1 MVPAKTQIK
10 NVIVTKYI
18 MCDILYIM
26 CDTMIINVGGRTD
39 IVNYY
44 TPWLLNRL
52 EEGYAYSRNP
62 FAKEN
67 VYKLSLKPEDV
78 DCILF
83 CSKNYQPILKHI
95 GEIDEKYN
103 ILCNYTITAYG
114 KDIEPK
120 VPTIDQS
127 IMTLERLSDIV
138 GSNKILWR
146 YDPILLTEKYTVE
159 KHLETFEYMV
169 EKIAPLVYR
178 CIFSFVDMYRKVEE
192 NMPEII
198 PLTEKDKVILLKGIG
213 EISERYNLYT
223 QSCAT
228 NESYEKYGIH
238 AAGCT
243 TQEILQQAHNVV
255 YKSVKGTGI
264 RENCH
269 CIPSRDIG
277 DYNSCLSECKYCY
290 ANRKPDI
297 PKKVIKLHDEKSPLL
312 LGHLK
317 ENNNLIDTGVIRYIE
332 PKQTT
337 LFDF

>member
-1 MVPAKTQIK
+1 MLMSPD
-10 NVIVTKYI
+10 IVS
-18 MCDILYIM
+18 DN
-26 CDTMIINVGGRTD
+26 MIINVGGRTD

-52 EEGYAYSRNP
+52 EDGYAYSRNP
-62 FAKEN
+62 FAREN
-67 VYKLSLKPEDV
+67 VYKLSLNPEDV
-78 DCILF
+78 DCLLF

-95 GEIDEKYN
+95 GDIDEKYN

-114 KDIEPK
+114 KDIELK
-120 VPTIDQS
+120 VPSINQS
-127 IMTLERLSDIV
+127 IKTLKQLSDIV
-138 GSNKILWR
+138 GGNKILWR

-159 KHLETFEYMV
+159 KHLETFEYMA
-169 EKIAPLVYR
+169 EKISPLVYR
-178 CIFSFVDMYRKVEE
+178 CIFSFVDMYKKVEE

-198 PLTEKDKVILLKGIG
+198 PLAEEDKVKLLKGIG

-243 TQEILQQAHNVV
+243 TREILEQAHGVV
-255 YKSVKGTGI
+255 YKNVKGTGI

-277 DYNSCLSECKYCY
+277 AYNSCLSECKYCY
-290 ANRKPDI
+290 ANRKPEI
-297 PKKVIKLHDEKSPLL
+297 PKNVIKLHYEKSPLL

-317 ENNNLIDTGVIRYIE
+317 EEDNLIETKVIRYIE

>member
-1 MVPAKTQIK
+1 
-10 NVIVTKYI
+10 
-18 MCDILYIM
+18 
-26 CDTMIINVGGRTD
+26 MIINVGGRTD

-62 FAKEN
+62 FAREN

-78 DCILF
+78 DCLLF

-95 GEIDEKYN
+95 GGIDEKYN
-103 ILCNYTITAYG
+103 ILCNYTITAYD

-120 VPTIDQS
+120 VPSINQS
-127 IMTLERLSDIV
+127 IKTLKRLSDIV
-138 GSNKILWR
+138 SVNKILWR
-146 YDPILLTEKYTVE
+146 YDPILLSEKYTVE
-159 KHLETFEYMV
+159 KHLETFEYMA
-169 EKIAPLVYR
+169 EKISPFVYR
-178 CIFSFVDMYRKVEE
+178 CIFSFVDMYKKVEE

-198 PLTEKDKVILLKGIG
+198 PFTDEDKVKLLKGIG
-213 EISERYNLYT
+213 EISKKYNLYT
-223 QSCAT
+223 QTCAT
-228 NESYEKYGIH
+228 NESYERYGIH

-243 TQEILQQAHNVV
+243 TREILEQAHNVV
-255 YKSVKGTGI
+255 YKNVKGTGI

-277 DYNSCLSECKYCY
+277 AYNSCLSECKYCY

-297 PKKVIKLHDEKSPLL
+297 PKKVIKMHNEKSPLL
-312 LGHLK
+312 LGQLK
-317 ENNNLIDTGVIRYIE
+317 ENDRLIGTKIISYIE

>member
-1 MVPAKTQIK
+1 MLMSPD
-10 NVIVTKYI
+10 IVS
-18 MCDILYIM
+18 DN
-26 CDTMIINVGGRTD
+26 MIINVGERTD

-52 EEGYAYSRNP
+52 SEEYAYSRNP
-62 FAKEN
+62 FAREN
-67 VYKLSLKPEDV
+67 VYKLSLRPEDV
-78 DCILF
+78 DCLLF

-95 GEIDEKYN
+95 AGIDEKYN

-120 VPTIDQS
+120 VPSINQS
-127 IMTLERLSDIV
+127 IKTLKRLSDIV

-159 KHLETFEYMV
+159 KHLETFEYMA
-169 EKIAPLVYR
+169 EMISPLVFR
-178 CIFSFVDMYRKVEE
+178 CIFSFVDMYKKVEE

-198 PLTEKDKVILLKGIG
+198 PLTLDDKERLLKGIG
-213 EISERYNLYT
+213 EISKKYNLYT

-228 NESYEKYGIH
+228 NESYEQYNIH

-243 TQEILQQAHNVV
+243 TREILEQAHNVV
-255 YKSVKGTGI
+255 YKNVKGTGI

-277 DYNSCLSECKYCY
+277 TYNSCLSECKYCY
-290 ANRKPDI
+290 ANRKPEI
-297 PKKVIKLHDEKSPLL
+297 PKNVIKLHDEKSPLL
-312 LGHLK
+312 LGQLK
-317 ENNNLIDTGVIRYIE
+317 ENDRLIGTKIISYIE

>member
-1 MVPAKTQIK
+1 MLMSPD
-10 NVIVTKYI
+10 IVS
-18 MCDILYIM
+18 DN
-26 CDTMIINVGGRTD
+26 MIINVGGRTD

-62 FAKEN
+62 FSREN

-78 DCILF
+78 DCLLF
-83 CSKNYQPILKHI
+83 CSKNYQPILEHI
-95 GEIDEKYN
+95 DGIDEKYN

-120 VPTIDQS
+120 VPTINQS
-127 IMTLERLSDIV
+127 IKTLKQLSDIV

-146 YDPILLTEKYTVE
+146 YDPILLTEKYTIE
-159 KHLETFEYMV
+159 KHLETFEDIV
-169 EKIAPLVYR
+169 EKISPLVYR
-178 CIFSFVDMYRKVEE
+178 CIFSFVDMYKKVEE

-198 PLTEKDKVILLKGIG
+198 PLTEEDKVKLLKGIG

-238 AAGCT
+238 PAGCT
-243 TQEILQQAHNVV
+243 TREILEQAHNVV
-255 YKSVKGTGI
+255 YKNVKGTGI

-277 DYNSCLSECKYCY
+277 AYNSCLSECKYCY

-317 ENNNLIDTGVIRYIE
+317 ENDKLTDTEVIKYIE

>member
-1 MVPAKTQIK
+1 MLMSPD
-10 NVIVTKYI
+10 IVS
-18 MCDILYIM
+18 DN
-26 CDTMIINVGGRTD
+26 MIINVGGRTD

-62 FAKEN
+62 FAREN

-78 DCILF
+78 DCLLF

-95 GEIDEKYN
+95 GDIDEKYN

-120 VPTIDQS
+120 VPSINQS
-127 IMTLERLSDIV
+127 IKTLKQLSDIV

-146 YDPILLTEKYTVE
+146 YDPILLTKEYTVE
-159 KHLETFEYMV
+159 KHLETFEYMA
-169 EKIAPLVYR
+169 EKISPLVYR
-178 CIFSFVDMYRKVEE
+178 CIFSFVDMYKKVEE

-198 PLTEKDKVILLKGIG
+198 PLVDEDKETLLKGIG
-213 EISERYNLYT
+213 NISKKYNLYT

-228 NESYEKYGIH
+228 TESYEKYNIH

-243 TQEILQQAHNVV
+243 TREILEQAHNVV
-255 YKSVKGTGI
+255 YKNVKGTGI
-264 RENCH
+264 RKNCH

-277 DYNSCLSECKYCY
+277 AYNSCLSECKYCY

-317 ENNNLIDTGVIRYIE
+317 EADNLIETKAIGYIE
-332 PKQTT
+332 PRQKT

>member
-1 MVPAKTQIK
+1 MLMSPD
-10 NVIVTKYI
+10 IVS
-18 MCDILYIM
+18 DN
-26 CDTMIINVGGRTD
+26 MIINVGGRTD

-52 EEGYAYSRNP
+52 REGYAYSRNP
-62 FAKEN
+62 FAREN

-78 DCILF
+78 DCLLF

-95 GEIDEKYN
+95 GDIDEKYN

-120 VPTIDQS
+120 VPTINQS
-127 IMTLERLSDIV
+127 IKTLKRLSDIV

-146 YDPILLTEKYTVE
+146 YDPILLTEKYTIE
-159 KHLETFEYMV
+159 KHLETFEDIV
-169 EKIAPLVYR
+169 EKISPLVYR
-178 CIFSFVDMYRKVEE
+178 CIFSFVDMYKKVEE

-198 PLTEKDKVILLKGIG
+198 PLTEEDKVKLLKGIG

-228 NESYEKYGIH
+228 NESYEKYNIH

-243 TQEILQQAHNVV
+243 TREILEQAHNVV
-255 YKSVKGTGI
+255 YKNVKGTGI

-277 DYNSCLSECKYCY
+277 AYNSCLSECKYCY
-290 ANRKPDI
+290 ANRKPEI
-297 PKKVIKLHDEKSPLL
+297 PKNVIKLHDEKSPLL

-317 ENNNLIDTGVIRYIE
+317 ENDKLTDTEVIKYIE

>member
-1 MVPAKTQIK
+1 MLMSPK
-10 NVIVTKYI
+10 
-18 MCDILYIM
+18 ILS
-26 CDTMIINVGGRTD
+26 DTMIINVGGRTD

-44 TPWLLNRL
+44 TPWLLKRL
-52 EEGYAYSRNP
+52 AEGYAYSRNP
-62 FAKEN
+62 FAREQ

-78 DCILF
+78 DCLLF

-95 GEIDEKYN
+95 GGIDEKYN

-127 IMTLERLSDIV
+127 IKTLERLSDIV
-138 GSNKILWR
+138 GANKILWR

-159 KHLETFEYMV
+159 KHLETFEY
-169 EKIAPLVYR
+169 IAERISPLVYR
-178 CIFSFVDMYRKVEE
+178 CIFSFVDMYKKVEE

-198 PLTEKDKVILLKGIG
+198 PLTDEDKVNLLEGIG
-213 EISERYNLYT
+213 EISKKYNLYI

-228 NESYEKYGIH
+228 NESYEKYNIH
-238 AAGCT
+238 TAGCT
-243 TQEILQQAHNVV
+243 TREILEQAHNVV
-255 YKSVKGTGI
+255 YKNVKGTGI

-277 DYNSCLSECKYCY
+277 AYNSCLSECKYCY
-290 ANRKPDI
+290 ANRKPEI
-297 PKKVIKLHDEKSPLL
+297 PKNVIKLHDEKSPLL

-317 ENNNLIDTGVIRYIE
+317 ENDNLIDTEVIRYIE
-332 PKQTT
+332 PKQST

>member
-1 MVPAKTQIK
+1 MLMSPDIVSD
-10 NVIVTKYI
+10 NV
-18 MCDILYIM
+18 
-26 CDTMIINVGGRTD
+26 IINVGGRTD

-44 TPWLLNRL
+44 TPWLLERL
-52 EEGYAYSRNP
+52 AEGYAYSRNP

-78 DCILF
+78 DCLLF

-95 GEIDEKYN
+95 GGIDEKYN
-103 ILCNYTITAYG
+103 ILCHYTITAYG

-120 VPTIDQS
+120 VPSINQS
-127 IMTLERLSDIV
+127 IETLEQLSDIV

-146 YDPILLTEKYTVE
+146 YDPILLTEKYTIE
-159 KHLETFEYMV
+159 KHLETFEYMA
-169 EKIAPLVYR
+169 EKISQLVYR
-178 CIFSFVDMYRKVEE
+178 CIFSFVDMYKKVEE

-198 PLTEKDKVILLKGIG
+198 PLAEEDKVKLLKGIG

-223 QSCAT
+223 QLCAT
-228 NESYEKYGIH
+228 NESYDKYGIH

-243 TQEILQQAHNVV
+243 TREILEQAHNVV
-255 YKSVKGTGI
+255 YKNVKGTGI
-264 RENCH
+264 RQNCH

-277 DYNSCLSECKYCY
+277 AYNSCLSECKYCY
-290 ANRKPDI
+290 ANRKPEI
-297 PKKVIKLHDEKSPLL
+297 PKNVIKLHDEKSPLL
-312 LGHLK
+312 LGHIK
-317 ENNNLIDTGVIRYIE
+317 ENDKLIDAEVIRYIE

>member
-1 MVPAKTQIK
+1 MSPD
-10 NVIVTKYI
+10 IVS
-18 MCDILYIM
+18 DN
-26 CDTMIINVGGRTD
+26 MIINVGGRTD

-62 FAKEN
+62 FAREN
-67 VYKLSLKPEDV
+67 LYKLSLKPEDV
-78 DCILF
+78 DCLLF

-95 GEIDEKYN
+95 GSIDEKYN
-103 ILCNYTITAYG
+103 ILCNYAITAYG
-114 KDIEPK
+114 NDIEPK
-120 VPTIDQS
+120 VPSINQS
-127 IMTLERLSDIV
+127 IKTLKRLSDIV

-159 KHLETFEYMV
+159 KHLETFEYMAS
-169 EKIAPLVYR
+169 EIAPLVYR
-178 CIFSFVDMYRKVEE
+178 CIFSFVDMYKKVKE
-192 NMPEII
+192 NMLEII
-198 PLTEKDKVILLKGIG
+198 SFTEEDKMKLLKGIG
-213 EISERYNLYT
+213 EISKKYNLYT

-243 TQEILQQAHNVV
+243 TREILEQAHNVV
-255 YKSVKGTGI
+255 YKNVKGSGI

-277 DYNSCLSECKYCY
+277 AYNSCLSECKYCY
-290 ANRKPDI
+290 ANRKPEI
-297 PKKVIKLHDEKSPLL
+297 PRNVIKLHDEKSPLL

-317 ENNNLIDTGVIRYIE
+317 ENDNLIETKVIRFIE

-337 LFDF
+337 LFDY

>member
-1 MVPAKTQIK
+1 MLMSPD
-10 NVIVTKYI
+10 IVS
-18 MCDILYIM
+18 DN
-26 CDTMIINVGGRTD
+26 MIINVGGRTD

-44 TPWLLNRL
+44 TPWLLNRIS
-52 EEGYAYSRNP
+52 EGYAYSRNP
-62 FAKEN
+62 FAREN

-78 DCILF
+78 DCLLF

-95 GEIDEKYN
+95 GDIDEKYN

-120 VPTIDQS
+120 VPSINQS
-127 IMTLERLSDIV
+127 IKTLERLSDIV
-138 GSNKILWR
+138 GGNKILWR

-159 KHLETFEYMV
+159 KHLETFEYMA
-169 EKIAPLVYR
+169 EKISSLVYR
-178 CIFSFVDMYRKVEE
+178 CIFSFVDMYKKVEE

-198 PLTEKDKVILLKGIG
+198 PLAEEDKVKLLKGIG

-228 NESYEKYGIH
+228 NESYEKYNIH
-238 AAGCT
+238 SAGCT
-243 TQEILQQAHNVV
+243 TREILEHAHNVV
-255 YKSVKGTGI
+255 YKNVKGTGI

-277 DYNSCLSECKYCY
+277 AYNSCLSECKYCY

-317 ENNNLIDTGVIRYIE
+317 DDDNLIDTEIIRYIE
-332 PKQTT
+332 SNQTT
-337 LFDF
+337 LFDY

>member
-1 MVPAKTQIK
+1 
-10 NVIVTKYI
+10 
-18 MCDILYIM
+18 
-26 CDTMIINVGGRTD
+26 MIINVGGRTD

-62 FAKEN
+62 FAREN
-67 VYKLSLKPEDV
+67 VYKLSLKSEDV
-78 DCILF
+78 DCLLF

-95 GEIDEKYN
+95 GDIDEKYN

-120 VPTIDQS
+120 VPSINQS
-127 IMTLERLSDIV
+127 IKTLKRLSDIV
-138 GSNKILWR
+138 GVNKILWR
-146 YDPILLTEKYTVE
+146 YDPILLSEKYTVE
-159 KHLETFEYMV
+159 KHLETFEYLA
-169 EKIAPLVYR
+169 EKISPLVYR
-178 CIFSFVDMYRKVEE
+178 CIFSFVDMYKKVEE

-198 PLTEKDKVILLKGIG
+198 PFTDEDKVKLLKGIG
-213 EISERYNLYT
+213 EISKKYNLYT
-223 QSCAT
+223 QTCAT
-228 NESYEKYGIH
+228 NENYEKYGIH

-243 TQEILQQAHNVV
+243 TREILEQAHNVV
-255 YKSVKGTGI
+255 YKNVKGTGI
-264 RENCH
+264 RENCQ

-277 DYNSCLSECKYCY
+277 AYNSCLSECKYCY

-297 PKKVIKLHDEKSPLL
+297 PKKVIKMHDEKSPLL
-312 LGHLK
+312 LGQLK
-317 ENNNLIDTGVIRYIE
+317 ENDRLIGTKIISYIE

>member
-1 MVPAKTQIK
+1 
-10 NVIVTKYI
+10 
-18 MCDILYIM
+18 
-26 CDTMIINVGGRTD
+26 MIINVGGRTD

-62 FAKEN
+62 FAREN
-67 VYKLSLKPEDV
+67 VYKLSLKSEDV
-78 DCILF
+78 DCLLF

-95 GEIDEKYN
+95 GDIDEKYN

-120 VPTIDQS
+120 VPSINQS
-127 IMTLERLSDIV
+127 IKTLKRLSDIV

-159 KHLETFEYMV
+159 KHLETFEYMA
-169 EKIAPLVYR
+169 EKISPLVYR
-178 CIFSFVDMYRKVEE
+178 CIFSFVDMYKKVEE

-198 PLTEKDKVILLKGIG
+198 PFTDEDKVKLLKGIG
-213 EISERYNLYT
+213 EISKKYNLYT
-223 QSCAT
+223 QTCAT
-228 NESYEKYGIH
+228 NENYEKYGIH

-243 TQEILQQAHNVV
+243 TREILEQAHNVV
-255 YKSVKGTGI
+255 YKNVKGTGI
-264 RENCH
+264 RENCQ

-277 DYNSCLSECKYCY
+277 AYNSCLSECKYCY

-297 PKKVIKLHDEKSPLL
+297 PKKVIKMHDEKSPLL
-312 LGHLK
+312 LGQLK
-317 ENNNLIDTGVIRYIE
+317 ENDRLIGTKIISYIE

>member
-1 MVPAKTQIK
+1 
-10 NVIVTKYI
+10 
-18 MCDILYIM
+18 
-26 CDTMIINVGGRTD
+26 MIINVGGRTD

-62 FAKEN
+62 FAREN

-78 DCILF
+78 DCLLF
-83 CSKNYQPILKHI
+83 CSKNYKPILKHI
-95 GEIDEKYN
+95 GDIDEKYN

-120 VPTIDQS
+120 VPPINQS
-127 IMTLERLSDIV
+127 IKTLKRLSDIV
-138 GSNKILWR
+138 GVNKILWR
-146 YDPILLTEKYTVE
+146 YDPILLSEKYTLE
-159 KHLETFEYMV
+159 KHLETCEYMP
-169 EKIAPLVYR
+169 EKISPFVYR
-178 CIFSFVDMYRKVEE
+178 CIFSFVDMYKKVEE

-198 PLTEKDKVILLKGIG
+198 PFTDEDKVKLLKGIG
-213 EISERYNLYT
+213 EISKKYNLYT
-223 QSCAT
+223 QTCAT
-228 NESYEKYGIH
+228 NESYERYGIH

-243 TQEILQQAHNVV
+243 TREILEQAHNVV
-255 YKSVKGTGI
+255 YKNVKGTGI

-277 DYNSCLSECKYCY
+277 AYNSCLSECKYCY

-297 PKKVIKLHDEKSPLL
+297 PKKVIKMHNEKSPLL
-312 LGHLK
+312 LGQLK
-317 ENNNLIDTGVIRYIE
+317 ENDRLIETKIVSYIE

-337 LFDF
+337 LFNF

>member
-1 MVPAKTQIK
+1 
-10 NVIVTKYI
+10 
-18 MCDILYIM
+18 
-26 CDTMIINVGGRTD
+26 MIINVGGRTD

-52 EEGYAYSRNP
+52 EDGYAYSRNP
-62 FAKEN
+62 FAREN

-78 DCILF
+78 DCLLF
-83 CSKNYQPILKHI
+83 CSKNYQPILKHM
-95 GEIDEKYN
+95 GDIDEKYN

-120 VPTIDQS
+120 VPSINQS
-127 IMTLERLSDIV
+127 IETLKRLSDIV
-138 GSNKILWR
+138 GGNKILWR

-159 KHLETFEYMV
+159 KHLETFEYMA
-169 EKIAPLVYR
+169 EKISPLVYR
-178 CIFSFVDMYRKVEE
+178 GIFSFVDMYKKVEE

-198 PLTEKDKVILLKGIG
+198 PLTEEDKVKLLKGIG

-228 NESYEKYGIH
+228 NESYKKYGIH

-243 TQEILQQAHNVV
+243 TREILEQAHNVI
-255 YKSVKGTGI
+255 YKNVRGTGI

-277 DYNSCLSECKYCY
+277 AYNSCLSECKYCY
-290 ANRKPDI
+290 ANRKPEI
-297 PKKVIKLHDEKSPLL
+297 PKNVIKLHDEKSPLL

-317 ENNNLIDTGVIRYIE
+317 EEDNLIETKVIRYIE

>member
-1 MVPAKTQIK
+1 
-10 NVIVTKYI
+10 
-18 MCDILYIM
+18 
-26 CDTMIINVGGRTD
+26 MIINVGGRTD

-52 EEGYAYSRNP
+52 EEGYVYSRNP
-62 FAKEN
+62 FAREN
-67 VYKLSLKPEDV
+67 VYKLSLKSEDV
-78 DCILF
+78 DCLLF
-83 CSKNYQPILKHI
+83 CSKNYKPILKHI
-95 GEIDEKYN
+95 GDIDEKYN

-120 VPTIDQS
+120 VPPINQS
-127 IMTLERLSDIV
+127 IKTLKRLSDIV
-138 GSNKILWR
+138 GVNKILWR

-159 KHLETFEYMV
+159 KHLETFEYMA
-169 EKIAPLVYR
+169 EKISPLVYR
-178 CIFSFVDMYRKVEE
+178 CIFSFVDMYKKVEE

-198 PLTEKDKVILLKGIG
+198 PFTDEDKVKLLKGIG
-213 EISERYNLYT
+213 EISKKYNLYT
-223 QSCAT
+223 QTCAT
-228 NESYEKYGIH
+228 NENYEKYGIH

-243 TQEILQQAHNVV
+243 TREILEQAHNVV
-255 YKSVKGTGI
+255 YKNVKGTGI

-277 DYNSCLSECKYCY
+277 TYNSCLSECKYCY

-297 PKKVIKLHDEKSPLL
+297 PKKVIKMHDEKSPLL
-312 LGHLK
+312 LGQLK
-317 ENNNLIDTGVIRYIE
+317 ENDRLIGTKIISYIE

>member
-1 MVPAKTQIK
+1 
-10 NVIVTKYI
+10 
-18 MCDILYIM
+18 
-26 CDTMIINVGGRTD
+26 MIINVGGRTD

-52 EEGYAYSRNP
+52 SEGYAYSRNP
-62 FAKEN
+62 FAREN

-78 DCILF
+78 DCLLF

-95 GEIDEKYN
+95 GGIDEKYN

-120 VPTIDQS
+120 VPSINQS
-127 IMTLERLSDIV
+127 IKTLERLSDIV
-138 GSNKILWR
+138 GVNKILWR

-159 KHLETFEYMV
+159 KHLETFEYMA
-169 EKIAPLVYR
+169 EKISSLVYR
-178 CIFSFVDMYRKVEE
+178 CIFSFVDMYKKVEE

-198 PLTEKDKVILLKGIG
+198 PLAEEDKVKLLKGIG

-228 NESYEKYGIH
+228 NESYEKYNIH
-238 AAGCT
+238 SAGCT
-243 TQEILQQAHNVV
+243 TREILEHAHNVV
-255 YKSVKGTGI
+255 YKNVKGTGI

-277 DYNSCLSECKYCY
+277 AYNSCLSECKYCY
-290 ANRKPDI
+290 ANRKPDM
-297 PKKVIKLHDEKSPLL
+297 PKNIIKLHDEKSLLL

-317 ENNNLIDTGVIRYIE
+317 EKDKLIDTEVITYTE

>member
-1 MVPAKTQIK
+1 MLMSPD
-10 NVIVTKYI
+10 IVS
-18 MCDILYIM
+18 DN
-26 CDTMIINVGGRTD
+26 MIINVGGRTD

-52 EEGYAYSRNP
+52 REGYAYSRNP
-62 FAKEN
+62 FAREN

-78 DCILF
+78 DCLLF

-95 GEIDEKYN
+95 GDIDEKYN

-120 VPTIDQS
+120 VPTINQS
-127 IMTLERLSDIV
+127 IKTLKRLSDIV

-146 YDPILLTEKYTVE
+146 YDPILLTEKYTIE
-159 KHLETFEYMV
+159 KHLETFEDIV
-169 EKIAPLVYR
+169 EKISPLVYR
-178 CIFSFVDMYRKVEE
+178 CIFSFVDMYKKVEE

-198 PLTEKDKVILLKGIG
+198 PLTEEDKVKLLKGIG
-213 EISERYNLYT
+213 EISERFNLYT

-228 NESYEKYGIH
+228 NESYEKYNIH

-243 TQEILQQAHNVV
+243 TREILEQAHNVV
-255 YKSVKGTGI
+255 YKNVKGTGI

-277 DYNSCLSECKYCY
+277 AYNSCLSECKYCY
-290 ANRKPDI
+290 ANRKPEI
-297 PKKVIKLHDEKSPLL
+297 PKNVIKLHDEKSPLL

-317 ENNNLIDTGVIRYIE
+317 ENDKLTDTEVIKYIE

>member
-1 MVPAKTQIK
+1 MLMSPD
-10 NVIVTKYI
+10 IVS
-18 MCDILYIM
+18 DN
-26 CDTMIINVGGRTD
+26 MIINVGGRTD

-52 EEGYAYSRNP
+52 SEEYAYSRNP
-62 FAKEN
+62 FAREN
-67 VYKLSLKPEDV
+67 VYKLSLNPEDV
-78 DCILF
+78 DCLLF

-95 GEIDEKYN
+95 GDIDEKYN

-120 VPTIDQS
+120 VPSINQS
-127 IMTLERLSDIV
+127 IKTLKQLSDIV

-146 YDPILLTEKYTVE
+146 YDPILLTEKYTIE
-159 KHLETFEYMV
+159 KHLETFEYIA
-169 EKIAPLVYR
+169 EKISPLVYR
-178 CIFSFVDMYRKVEE
+178 CIFSFVDMYKKVEE

-198 PLTEKDKVILLKGIG
+198 PLTEEDKVKLLKGIG

-223 QSCAT
+223 QTCAT

-243 TQEILQQAHNVV
+243 TREILEQAHNVV
-255 YKSVKGTGI
+255 YKNVKGTGI

-277 DYNSCLSECKYCY
+277 AYNSCLSECKYCY
-290 ANRKPDI
+290 ANRKPKI
-297 PKKVIKLHDEKSPLL
+297 PKNVIKLHDEKSPLL

-317 ENNNLIDTGVIRYIE
+317 EDDKLIETKIIRYIE

-337 LFDF
+337 LFDY

>member
-1 MVPAKTQIK
+1 
-10 NVIVTKYI
+10 
-18 MCDILYIM
+18 
-26 CDTMIINVGGRTD
+26 MIINVGERTD

-52 EEGYAYSRNP
+52 SEGYAYSRNP
-62 FAKEN
+62 FAREN

-78 DCILF
+78 DCLLF
-83 CSKNYQPILKHI
+83 CSKNYQLILKYI
-95 GEIDEKYN
+95 GDIDEKYN

-120 VPTIDQS
+120 VPLINQS
-127 IMTLERLSDIV
+127 IKTLKRLSDIV

-159 KHLETFEYMV
+159 KHLETFEYMA
-169 EKIAPLVYR
+169 EKISPLIYR
-178 CIFSFVDMYRKVEE
+178 CIFSFVDMYKKVEE

-198 PLTEKDKVILLKGIG
+198 PLTDENKVKLLKGIG
-213 EISERYNLYT
+213 EISKKYNLYT

-243 TQEILQQAHNVV
+243 TREILEHAHGVIYKNV
-255 YKSVKGTGI
+255 KASGI
-264 RENCH
+264 RKNCH

-277 DYNSCLSECKYCY
+277 AYNSCLSECKYCY
-290 ANRKPDI
+290 ANRKPDM
-297 PKKVIKLHDEKSPLL
+297 PKNIIKLHDEKSPLL

-317 ENNNLIDTGVIRYIE
+317 EDENLIETKVMSYIE

>member
-1 MVPAKTQIK
+1 MLMSPD
-10 NVIVTKYI
+10 IVS
-18 MCDILYIM
+18 DN
-26 CDTMIINVGGRTD
+26 MIINVGGRTD

-52 EEGYAYSRNP
+52 SEGYAYSRNP
-62 FAKEN
+62 FAREN
-67 VYKLSLKPEDV
+67 VYKLSLKPDDV
-78 DCILF
+78 DCLLF

-95 GEIDEKYN
+95 DGIDEKYN
-103 ILCNYTITAYG
+103 ILCHYTITAYG

-120 VPTIDQS
+120 VPSINQS
-127 IMTLERLSDIV
+127 IKTLKRLSDIV
-138 GSNKILWR
+138 GVNKILWR

-159 KHLETFEYMV
+159 KHLEMFENMV
-169 EKIAPLVYR
+169 EKISPLVYR
-178 CIFSFVDMYRKVEE
+178 CIFSFVDMYKKVEE

-198 PLTEKDKVILLKGIG
+198 PLTEKDKEKLLKGIG

-228 NESYEKYGIH
+228 NESYDKYGIH

-243 TQEILQQAHNVV
+243 TREILEQAHNVV
-255 YKSVKGTGI
+255 YKNVKGTGI

-277 DYNSCLSECKYCY
+277 AYNSCLSECKYCY

-297 PKKVIKLHDEKSPLL
+297 PKKVIKLHDETSPLL

-317 ENNNLIDTGVIRYIE
+317 EEDNLIETKVIRYIE
-332 PKQTT
+332 PKQTS